1 MYFTGF
7 LFLSLWLVSCRG
19 KALKSMENRATD
31 VLRTTDGTTDGIEQG
46 RDITQR
52 EVTAIKSRF
61 EQQRYHKRKGDE
73 HLPNKIP
80 ILEGSKRSCFCL
92 FSASCPDG
100 FVRTYPQWPC
110 MASPTA
116 SNGIPTPLYSFGD
129 GSPWLQG
136 SFGGDEAGSHFDSCP
151 CGQCG
156 WCCKFFMLL
165 AEYLALENQLS

>member
-19 KALKSMENRATD
+19 KALKSMENTATD

-52 EVTAIKSRF
+52 EVTGIKSRF

-80 ILEGSKRSCFCL
+80 ILEGSKRSCFCP

-110 MASPTA
+110 LHGK
-116 SNGIPTPLYSFGD
+116 SNGFKWYSDATIQF
-129 GSPWLQG
+129 WRWITLV
-136 SFGGDEAGSHFDSCP
+136 ARKL
-151 CGQCG
+151 
-156 WCCKFFMLL
+156 WW
-165 AEYLALENQLS
+165 

>member
-1 MYFTGF
+1 MYLTDL

-19 KALKSMENRATD
+19 KALKSMENKATD
-31 VLRTTDGTTDGIEQG
+31 VLRTTDGIEQG
-46 RDITQR
+46 GDITQR

-73 HLPNKIP
+73 HLPNKIS
-80 ILEGSKRSCFCL
+80 ILQGSKRSCFCP
-92 FSASCPDG
+92 FSASCRDG

-110 MASPTA
+110 MASLTA
-116 SNGIPTPLYSFGD
+116 SNGLPTPLYSFGD
-129 GSPWLQG
+129 GDETG
-136 SFGGDEAGSHFDSCP
+136 SQFDSCP

>member
-80 ILEGSKRSCFCL
+80 ILEGSKRSCFCP

-100 FVRTYPQWPC
+100 FVRTYPQWPAWQVQRLQMVFRRHYTVLEMDHLDC
-110 MASPTA
+110 KEALVVMKQDLILIHVHVG
-116 SNGIPTPLYSFGD
+116 NVD
-129 GSPWLQG
+129 GAVS
-136 SFGGDEAGSHFDSCP
+136 SSC
-151 CGQCG
+151 
-156 WCCKFFMLL
+156 F
-165 AEYLALENQLS
+165 